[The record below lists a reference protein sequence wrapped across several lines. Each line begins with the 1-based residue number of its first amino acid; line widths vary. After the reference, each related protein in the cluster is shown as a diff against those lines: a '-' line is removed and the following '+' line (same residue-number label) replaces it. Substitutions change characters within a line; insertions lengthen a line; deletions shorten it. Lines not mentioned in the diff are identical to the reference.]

1 MAAELADCKYCSE
14 RDSKKGEGLHK
25 MHQKR

>member
-1 MAAELADCKYCSE
+1 MAAELTDCKYCSE
-14 RDSKKGEGLHK
+14 RDNKEGEGLHK